1 MPRLTAPI
9 LVLISL
15 LAGCAASQPPSAEL
29 PWRADASVSVGEYRL
44 AARGTA
50 TEDGVLSVELRFI
63 RVGDPS
69 RIIATPSLLV
79 RTGETGEVSVDD
91 GSTTVSALVKTGM
104 SDSKVIV
111 EVDATISES
120 GITRSRPRIRFA
132 VDPA

>member
-1 MPRLTAPI
+1 MQRFTTPI

-29 PWRADASVSVGEYRL
+29 PWRADASVNVGEYRL

-50 TEDGVLSVELRFI
+50 TGNDTVNVELRFV
-63 RVGDPS
+63 RVGDPA
-69 RIIATPSLLV
+69 RIIATPSLLIG
-79 RTGETGEVSVDD
+79 TGDTGEVVVDD
-91 GSTTVSALVKTGM
+91 GSTTVSAVVKTER

>member
-1 MPRLTAPI
+1 MQRFTAPI

-29 PWRADASVSVGEYRL
+29 PWRADAAVNVGEYRL

-50 TEDGVLSVELRFI
+50 TEDDAVHVELRFV
-63 RVGDPS
+63 RVGDPA
-69 RIIATPSLLV
+69 RIIAAPSLLIG
-79 RTGETGEVSVDD
+79 TGDTGEVVVDG
-91 GSTTVSALVKTGM
+91 GSTTVSAVVKTER

>member
-29 PWRADASVSVGEYRL
+29 PWRADASVNVGEYRL
-44 AARGTA
+44 AARGTT

-79 RTGETGEVSVDD
+79 RTGDTGEVLVED
-91 GSTTVSALVKTGM
+91 GSITVSALVKTGM

>member
-1 MPRLTAPI
+1 MQRFTTPI

-29 PWRADASVSVGEYRL
+29 PWRADASVNVGEYRL
-44 AARGTA
+44 AARGTT

-79 RTGETGEVSVDD
+79 RTGDTGEVLVED
-91 GSTTVSALVKTGM
+91 GSTTVSAVVKTGI

>member
-1 MPRLTAPI
+1 MQRFTAPI

-29 PWRADASVSVGEYRL
+29 PWRADASVNVGEYRL

-50 TEDGVLSVELRFI
+50 TEDGAVNVELRFV
-63 RVGDPS
+63 RVGDPA
-69 RIIATPSLLV
+69 RIIAAPSLLIG
-79 RTGETGEVSVDD
+79 TGDTGEVVVDG
-91 GSTTVSALVKTGM
+91 GSTTVSAVVKTGR